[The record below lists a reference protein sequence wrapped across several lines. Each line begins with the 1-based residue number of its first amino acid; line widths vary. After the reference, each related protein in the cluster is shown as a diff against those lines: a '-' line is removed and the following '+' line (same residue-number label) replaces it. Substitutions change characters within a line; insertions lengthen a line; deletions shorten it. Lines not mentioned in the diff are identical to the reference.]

1 MEVRKTILEKKKVV
15 SHLFNKSG
23 NLLMGIDHFL
33 VVFPSILIVAKTL
46 DDISFNKN
54 SISLLLFSTGLC
66 NLIFYL
72 ITKFEIPIFIAPSF
86 TFIGFTTV
94 TMIQG
99 NGDISMSRLNV
110 YAGYL
115 VASFVFIVI
124 AFLYKSTIVRK
135 YVKLTLPDALVG
147 PLISLIGLD
156 LLEKAIED
164 SGLLADDNTSKIIS
178 LITLCTIIIVT
189 IIKRR
194 RFRNASILIGILA
207 GVGILLFWDV

>member
-1 MEVRKTILEKKKVV
+1 
-15 SHLFNKSG
+15 
-23 NLLMGIDHFL
+23 
-33 VVFPSILIVAKTL
+33 
-46 DDISFNKN
+46 
-54 SISLLLFSTGLC
+54 
-66 NLIFYL
+66 
-72 ITKFEIPIFIAPSF
+72 
-86 TFIGFTTV
+86 
-94 TMIQG
+94 
-99 NGDISMSRLNV
+99 MSRLNV